1 MDKKNEDK
9 LYKEYLEEL
18 DYLILS
24 ETGHS
29 KYKNYSGGIAF
40 KIKQFVK
47 KWQGCIE
54 S

>member
-9 LYKEYLEEL
+9 LYGEYLAEL

-24 ETGHS
+24 ATYNS
-29 KYKNYSGGIAF
+29 RYKKYSGGIAF
-40 KIKQFVK
+40 KIKQFVR

>member
-9 LYKEYLEEL
+9 LYGEYLAEL

-24 ETGHS
+24 ATYNSQHKNHS
-29 KYKNYSGGIAF
+29 GSISF

-54 S
+54 N